1 MSFLWFLSDLRSP
14 VLDFLFQ
21 KITTLGQEIFVMAVI
36 CWLYWCVEKKLA
48 YILGFSYFTS
58 GLLVQALKISFRVP
72 RPWDLDPSF
81 KAVESAIPAATGY
94 SFPSGHTQSITA
106 LMGTLA
112 LGARKKWQAVLC
124 VLIIFLVGF
133 SRMYLGVHTPLDVSV
148 GFLLSVIS
156 VFFCWYLFNKKQF
169 IWDRPM
175 TLSVILGIASILVCV
190 YSLILYSSDV
200 IDISYSRDCLKAAG
214 AGCAF
219 AIGFYVENTRIR
231 FETAGD
237 LKTRILRFLIGSVVA
252 VLLLKGLKPLI
263 GTSLAASFI
272 RYFLAVIWVLMV
284 YPLLFIR
291 FEKQHS

>member
-14 VLDFLFQ
+14 ALDFLFQ

-156 VFFCWYLFNKKQF
+156 VLFCWYLFNKKQF
-169 IWDRPM
+169 IWDRPL

-190 YSLILYSSDV
+190 YSLILYSSDM

-237 LKTRILRFLIGSVVA
+237 LKTRILRFLIGAVVA

-272 RYFLAVIWVLMV
+272 RYFLAVLWVLMV
-284 YPLLFIR
+284 YPLLFVR

>member
-156 VFFCWYLFNKKQF
+156 VLFCWYLFNKKQF
-169 IWDRPM
+169 IWDRPL

-190 YSLILYSSDV
+190 YSLILYSSDM

-231 FETAGD
+231 FETAGE
-237 LKTRILRFLIGSVVA
+237 LKTRILRFLIGAVVA

-272 RYFLAVIWVLMV
+272 RYFLAVLWVLMV
-284 YPLLFIR
+284 YPLLFVR

>member
-156 VFFCWYLFNKKQF
+156 VLFCWYLFNKKQF
-169 IWDRPM
+169 IWDRPL

-190 YSLILYSSDV
+190 YSLILYSSDM

-237 LKTRILRFLIGSVVA
+237 LKTRILRFLIGAVVA

-272 RYFLAVIWVLMV
+272 RYFLAVLWVLMV
-284 YPLLFIR
+284 YPLLFVR

>member
-156 VFFCWYLFNKKQF
+156 VLFCWYLFNKKQF

-190 YSLILYSSDV
+190 YSLILYSSDM

-237 LKTRILRFLIGSVVA
+237 LKTRILRFLIGAVVA

-272 RYFLAVIWVLMV
+272 RYFLAVLWVLMV
-284 YPLLFIR
+284 YPLLFVR

>member
-14 VLDFLFQ
+14 ALDFLFQ

-156 VFFCWYLFNKKQF
+156 VLFCWYLFNKKQF
-169 IWDRPM
+169 IWDRPL

-190 YSLILYSSDV
+190 YSLLLYSSDV

-237 LKTRILRFLIGSVVA
+237 LKTRILRFLIGAVVA

-272 RYFLAVIWVLMV
+272 RYFLAVLWVLMV
-284 YPLLFIR
+284 YPLLFVR

>member
-14 VLDFLFQ
+14 ARDFLFQ

-156 VFFCWYLFNKKQF
+156 VLFCWYLFNKKQF
-169 IWDRPM
+169 IWDRPV

-237 LKTRILRFLIGSVVA
+237 LKTRILRFLIGAVVA
-252 VLLLKGLKPLI
+252 LLLLKGLKPLI

-272 RYFLAVIWVLMV
+272 RYFLAVLWVLMV
-284 YPLLFIR
+284 YPLLFVR

>member
-14 VLDFLFQ
+14 ALDFLFQ

-156 VFFCWYLFNKKQF
+156 VLFCWYLFNKKQF

-190 YSLILYSSDV
+190 YSLILYSSDM

-237 LKTRILRFLIGSVVA
+237 LKTRILRFLIGAVVA

-272 RYFLAVIWVLMV
+272 RYFLAVLWVLMV
-284 YPLLFIR
+284 YPLLFVR